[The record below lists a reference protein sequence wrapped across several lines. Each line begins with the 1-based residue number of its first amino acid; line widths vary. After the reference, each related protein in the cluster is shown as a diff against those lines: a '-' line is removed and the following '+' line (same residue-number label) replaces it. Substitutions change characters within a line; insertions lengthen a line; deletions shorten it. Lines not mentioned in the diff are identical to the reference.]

1 MILKLSSVIVGGLA
15 RIEAGGMAA
24 SICNLHLV
32 MVITPGT
39 AEIKWWRVSP
49 WLRQHDPEFKPD
61 GTLVVLN
68 NNIYMDAF
76 GEGTGPGP
84 LVSGLSVLHISSIME
99 IDSASDY
106 IIGTRLWTSR

>member
-1 MILKLSSVIVGGLA
+1 M
-15 RIEAGGMAA
+15 IEAGDMAA
-24 SICNLHLV
+24 SIRNLHLV
-32 MVITPGT
+32 KVINPGT
-39 AEIKWWRVSP
+39 AEIKWWWVSP

-76 GEGTGPGP
+76 GEGTGPGS
-84 LVSGLSVLHISSIME
+84 LVSGLSVPHISSIMG